1 MALRPRSGAY
11 RSSSGHKWPDDESV
25 LHDEWE
31 ARSFVIICANC
42 GSKVARSRVIWNED
56 GAKRE
61 ECMQCS
67 PSSFDKFTAPSD
79 KKIWMGYEAHPN
91 EYVKAP
97 DGGYDRKPE
106 YRAEQEAK
114 ISQQTEEEQ
123 EAQRRA
129 EDEKRKTRRTDP
141 MDAVELAQAMGKA
154 EEIAHWL
161 TAAAAQG
168 RSVN

>member
-1 MALRPRSGAY
+1 M
-11 RSSSGHKWPDDESV
+11 
-25 LHDEWE
+25 
-31 ARSFVIICANC
+31 IICANC

-61 ECMQCS
+61 ECVQCS

-97 DGGYDRKPE
+97 DGGYERKPE
-106 YRAEQEAK
+106 YRAEQEA
-114 ISQQTEEEQ
+114 QLLEQTTEEREQ
-123 EAQRRA
+123 QRLAEEHKRA
-129 EDEKRKTRRTDP
+129 TRRTDP